1 MSATD
6 EELENVHNHGM
17 DHVTYT
23 LIMYRSVWRLSIVYN
38 HTNKDFP
45 SISFTLYF
53 FINFLIHLYQTSG
66 RNAAPHAQGPTA
78 LGEDGAGAIEL
89 RTPHTANWYTRV
101 PTDGVASAGNVPNNA
116 PKHVLGD
123 DAD

>member
-6 EELENVHNHGM
+6 EELENVHDHGM

-23 LIMYRSVWRLSIVYN
+23 LIMYRFVAIFRRIN
-38 HTNKDFP
+38 RTNKDFP

-66 RNAAPHAQGPTA
+66 RNATSHGQGSTA
-78 LGEDGAGAIEL
+78 LGEDGTGAIEL
-89 RTPHTANWYTRV
+89 RTPVTPNWYSRV
-101 PTDGVASAGNVPNNA
+101 PTADASAGNVPNDA
-116 PKHVLGD
+116 IPKHVLGD
-123 DAD
+123 DED